1 MGESNRSGR
10 KNAFRKETASHDE
23 PTGIHRCRSG
33 GGAHPLPGAKA
44 MVGNEEDCADAAQQ
58 AILRAWERLDTLR
71 QPQYFRTWLT
81 RILIKECKGILR
93 PRGRQAPYDQ
103 AAAEA
108 LPAPAEEDHSDLY
121 AALGALEEKYR
132 LPVVMYYWEGFKTRE
147 IASLLRLPEGTVKS
161 RLRTARIQLRD
172 TLKGACFA

>member
-1 MGESNRSGR
+1 MRLVTRDEELEIIEKVRSGDTD
-10 KNAFRKETASHDE
+10 AFGELVTEHQNRVFSLAL
-23 PTGIHRCRSG
+23 R
-33 GGAHPLPGAKA
+33 

-81 RILIKECKGILR
+81 RILINECKGILR
-93 PRGRQAPYDQ
+93 QRGRQAPYDQ

-108 LPAPAEEDHSDLY
+108 IPAPAEEDHSDLY

>member
-1 MGESNRSGR
+1 MMNQQE
-10 KNAFRKETASHDE
+10 FTAAVLAAE
-23 PTGIHRCRSG
+23 PTLYRV
-33 GGAHPLPGAKA
+33 AKA

-81 RILIKECKGILR
+81 RILINECKGILR
-93 PRGRQAPYDQ
+93 QRGRQAPYDQ

-108 LPAPAEEDHSDLY
+108 IPAPAEEDHSDSTQRWR
-121 AALGALEEKYR
+121 LEEKYR

-147 IASLLRLPEGTVKS
+147 IAPFSACRRERPEKSVRKALVPPPSPGCQGGHLLLQRAGQAL
-161 RLRTARIQLRD
+161 
-172 TLKGACFA
+172 

>member
-1 MGESNRSGR
+1 MWAG
-10 KNAFRKETASHDE
+10 FHL
-23 PTGIHRCRSG
+23 I
-33 GGAHPLPGAKA
+33 
-44 MVGNEEDCADAAQQ
+44 
-58 AILRAWERLDTLR
+58 AIL
-71 QPQYFRTWLT
+71 
-81 RILIKECKGILR
+81 INECKGILR
-93 PRGRQAPYDQ
+93 QRGRQAPYDQ

-108 LPAPAEEDHSDLY
+108 IPAPAEEDHSDLY

>member
-1 MGESNRSGR
+1 MMNQQE
-10 KNAFRKETASHDE
+10 FTAAVLAAE
-23 PTGIHRCRSG
+23 PTLYRV
-33 GGAHPLPGAKA
+33 AKA
-44 MVGNEEDCADAAQQ
+44 MGGNEEDCADAAQQ

-81 RILIKECKGILR
+81 RILINECKGILR
-93 PRGRQAPYDQ
+93 QRGRQAPYDQ

-108 LPAPAEEDHSDLY
+108 IPAPAEEDHSDLY